1 MSQIA
6 PRGPLGLKDRS
17 DGRDPAHLDRVRAL
31 PCCICDAWGLAQT
44 TPTEAHHVVHG
55 RYSQRRTPDRMAIPL
70 CAAHHRGDRGVIGLH
85 SNPAAWKQLYG
96 SDTDW
101 IPITLDKLEAAE

>member
-17 DGRDPAHLDRVRAL
+17 DGKDPAHLARVRAL

-44 TPTEAHHVVHG
+44 TPTEAHHCIHG
-55 RYSQRRTPDRMAIPL
+55 RHGQRKTPDRMAIPL
-70 CAAHHRGDRGVIGLH
+70 CAAHHRGALGVIGLH
-85 SNPAAWKQLYG
+85 SNPAAWKQLFG

-101 IPITLDKLEAAE
+101 IPITLDKLEQQQ